1 MSFVYF
7 FEKSEIVL
15 RENPETAEPV
25 KLLIEELLRSIR
37 RQEEFEKEE
46 KDSLS
51 IKRING
57 R

>member
-7 FEKSEIVL
+7 FEKSEKIL
-15 RENPETAEPV
+15 QENPGTAEPV

-46 KDSLS
+46 KDSPS
-51 IKRING
+51 IKRIKE